1 LRESDVKDDLE
12 NLVALY
18 LRRLDGKIDRVLDDI
33 RDLKVR
39 MTAVEGALTGVNRR
53 MDQIE
58 GRIDPIEKCLMDVE
72 AD

>member
-1 LRESDVKDDLE
+1 MRESTVTDDLE

-39 MTAVEGALTGVNRR
+39 MTAVEGALIGVNRR

-58 GRIDPIEKCLMDVE
+58 DRVDPIEKCLMVVE
-72 AD
+72 TG

>member
-1 LRESDVKDDLE
+1 MRESAVKDDLE
-12 NLVALY
+12 NFVALY

-58 GRIDPIEKCLMDVE
+58 GRIDPIEKCLLVAETD
-72 AD
+72 